1 MSNLPPILIESIPTK
16 KVAEIWYLGVLI
28 TSDLM
33 WSNHISNIA
42 SKAWKVVGAIYRK
55 FYRDMSTPALF
66 KLYLS
71 LVRPVLEYCSPLWDP
86 HLIIK
91 GHNTPRKS
99 SKVCIKEL
107 SHQVEVFSANG
118 YPKSLVSGVLHRPT
132 DSHHQKIQLIRRPS
146 YSSCHMSKV

>member
-16 KVAEIWYLGVLI
+16 KVTEIWYLGVLI

-66 KLYLS
+66 KFYLS

-99 SKVCIKEL
+99 SKVCIKCL
-107 SHQVEVFSANG
+107 
-118 YPKSLVSGVLHRPT
+118 L
-132 DSHHQKIQLIRRPS
+132 
-146 YSSCHMSKV
+146 